1 MWRIAEGRCGEA
13 FGLLERRE
21 RESMSSDVRLAEDI
35 GRDWRVDSDMSN
47 VLGWR

>member
-21 RESMSSDVRLAEDI
+21 RESMSRDVRLVEDT
-35 GRDWRVDSDMSN
+35 GGDRRMDSGILDM
-47 VLGWR
+47 LGWR